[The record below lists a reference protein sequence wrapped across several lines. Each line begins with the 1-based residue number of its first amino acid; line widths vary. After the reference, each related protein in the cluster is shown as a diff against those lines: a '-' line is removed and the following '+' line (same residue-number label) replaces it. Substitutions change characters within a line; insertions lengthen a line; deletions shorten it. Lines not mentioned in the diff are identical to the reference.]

1 MLEQEK
7 ALLYRGP
14 GEDEKMWLKK
24 PAGLEV
30 QEERLLDLYLEN
42 KLEVDRYESHAAQ
55 IKQWRKTVE
64 DELARIKGRA
74 AHLEQLE
81 RDRDALLNHYS
92 SIVPERLDALN
103 PDERNCVYKLLG
115 LKVLARE
122 NGDFE
127 VKWALGGAPC
137 GDNEPLLR
145 WSSAYTTPAF
155 RFRAV
160 LTGDGSEEVE
170 LARA

>member
-1 MLEQEK
+1 
-7 ALLYRGP
+7 
-14 GEDEKMWLKK
+14 
-24 PAGLEV
+24 V
-30 QEERLLDLYLEN
+30 
-42 KLEVDRYESHAAQ
+42 
-55 IKQWRKTVE
+55 
-64 DELARIKGRA
+64 
-74 AHLEQLE
+74 
-81 RDRDALLNHYS
+81 LNHYS
-92 SIVPERLDALN
+92 RIVPERLDALE

-127 VKWALGGAPC
+127 VKWTLGGAPC

>member
-1 MLEQEK
+1 ML
-7 ALLYRGP
+7 RP
-14 GEDEKMWLKK
+14 
-24 PAGLEV
+24 
-30 QEERLLDLYLEN
+30 
-42 KLEVDRYESHAAQ
+42 HAAQ

-92 SIVPERLDALN
+92 RIVPERLDALE
-103 PDERNCVYKLLG
+103 PDERNRVYKLLG

-137 GDNEPLLR
+137 GDNEPPLPGSCR
-145 WSSAYTTPAF
+145 TPS
-155 RFRAV
+155 R
-160 LTGDGSEEVE
+160 
-170 LARA
+170 